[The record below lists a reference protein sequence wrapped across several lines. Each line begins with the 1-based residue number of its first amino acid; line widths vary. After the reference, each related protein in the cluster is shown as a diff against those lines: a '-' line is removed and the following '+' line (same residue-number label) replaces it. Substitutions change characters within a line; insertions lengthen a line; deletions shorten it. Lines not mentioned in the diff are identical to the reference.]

1 MLDRGICIYKCY
13 SRFNRR
19 GGGTIAIVAR
29 VAEQLI
35 QNADSHG
42 NWRHCPNIRYERV
55 FLSNHCSFLRI
66 TCDRHIVAHHNCLPT
81 VAKNFHPALPH
92 AYVIPMHSIQSEKT
106 KKWVLSARSAE
117 VAELGD
123 VKIEQFPFRI
133 GRFNQLEL
141 TLARRTVSG
150 NHAIITEAHD
160 NIYIE
165 DSDSRNGTFVNGDKI
180 GEKTIIRRGDLIQI
194 AQAVFRVQN
203 NDTEEVFA
211 RTINPLIADN
221 ALAIVEFD
229 RLMADELVIPHYQSI
244 VDIESGDV
252 LGYEALARGENE
264 TLRSPKDMFGAAA
277 KMQQEAALSRML
289 RRVATAMFA
298 ELDLD
303 CKLFLNSHP
312 SEIDDAKQMVESL
325 VELREGGPDRQ
336 IVLEI
341 HEATV
346 TNLAQMQMIG
356 SELKQLDID
365 IAYDDF
371 GAGQARFFELIE
383 EPPKYLKFD
392 IRLMKDL
399 HKASDRRRR
408 TIDGL
413 VKMMHSLGITC
424 LAEGIEVEEEGLAC
438 QDLGFQLA
446 QGFYYSH
453 PLTYQQLK
461 QGQCS

>member
-1 MLDRGICIYKCY
+1 M
-13 SRFNRR
+13 
-19 GGGTIAIVAR
+19 
-29 VAEQLI
+29 
-35 QNADSHG
+35 
-42 NWRHCPNIRYERV
+42 
-55 FLSNHCSFLRI
+55 
-66 TCDRHIVAHHNCLPT
+66 
-81 VAKNFHPALPH
+81 HPL
-92 AYVIPMHSIQSEKT
+92 QSEKT

-123 VKIEQFPFRI
+123 VKITQFPFRI

-150 NHAIITEAHD
+150 NHAVITEQHE
-160 NIYIE
+160 NLYIE
-165 DSDSRNGTFVNGDKI
+165 DSGSRNGTFVNGDKI
-180 GEKTIIRRGDLIQI
+180 NERTRIRRGDLIQI

-244 VDIESGDV
+244 VDIVSGDIV
-252 LGYEALARGENE
+252 GYEALARGENE
-264 TLRSPKDMFGAAA
+264 TLRSPKEMFGAAA
-277 KMQQEAALSRML
+277 RMQQESALSRML
-289 RRVATAMFA
+289 RRVATAMFD
-298 ELDLD
+298 ELEIDS
-303 CKLFLNSHP
+303 KLFLNSHH
-312 SEIDDAKQMVESL
+312 SEIDDPEMMIESMI
-325 VELREGGPDRQ
+325 ELRSVHPDRD

-346 TNLAQMQMIG
+346 TNLEQMQMIG
-356 SELKQLDID
+356 AELKKINVE

-399 HKASDRRRR
+399 HIASDRRRR

-413 VKMMHSLGITC
+413 VKMVDSLGITC
-424 LAEGIEVEEEGLAC
+424 LAEGIEMSEEAKAV

-446 QGFYYSH
+446 QGYYYSH
-453 PLTYQQLK
+453 PMTFQELK
-461 QGQCS
+461 NGLPA